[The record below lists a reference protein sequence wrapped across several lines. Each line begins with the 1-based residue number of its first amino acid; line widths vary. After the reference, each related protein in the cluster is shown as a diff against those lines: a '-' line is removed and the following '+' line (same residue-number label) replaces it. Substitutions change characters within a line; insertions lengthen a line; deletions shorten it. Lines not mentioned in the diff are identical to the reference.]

1 MSSLFNTSL
10 RMLLRDAWL
19 SAQAP
24 GSILGQEIKTPR
36 EHRFTDKPSDSAAAL
51 LKTLLSW
58 RITPKKTQH
67 LLAWPA
73 PRRAAAVCLGEAA
86 RFPLAKL
93 AVKLGSRERAF
104 SAAWDGGGSG
114 SRQEL

>member
-1 MSSLFNTSL
+1 MPAVSTGA
-10 RMLLRDAWL
+10 RIHPRAGDKKPA
-19 SAQAP
+19 
-24 GSILGQEIKTPR
+24 R

-51 LKTLLSW
+51 LKILLSW
-58 RITPKKTQH
+58 RIAPKKKKNKKKWH

-93 AVKLGSRERAF
+93 AVKLGSGERALG
-104 SAAWDGGGSG
+104 AAWDGGGSG